1 MPLRKR
7 IFDTL
12 FACRHR
18 HLGRIVTIQHQ
29 TYQVCLDCG
38 ARLRYS
44 WQTMSSLDEREP
56 LVRSLLQRLVAAAKQ
71 KIAHAMSR

>member
-1 MPLRKR
+1 MPLGKK
-7 IFDTL
+7 IFDAL

-18 HLGRIVTIQHQ
+18 HLGRMITIHHQ

-44 WQTMSSLDEREP
+44 WQLMSSIEEREP
-56 LVRSLLQRLVAAAKQ
+56 VLRSIVLRFFNAAKQ
-71 KIAHAMSR
+71 KIAHGLSR

>member
-1 MPLRKR
+1 MPLGKR
-7 IFDTL
+7 IFDFL

-18 HLGRIVTIQHQ
+18 HLSRILTVHHQ

-44 WQTMSSLDEREP
+44 WQTMSSIDEREP
-56 LVRSLLQRLVAAAKQ
+56 MVRSLVLRLVQAAKQ
-71 KIAHAMSR
+71 KIVHAMSR

>member
-1 MPLRKR
+1 MPLGKR
-7 IFDTL
+7 IFNFL

-18 HLGRIVTIQHQ
+18 RRGPIITIQHQ
-29 TYQVCLDCG
+29 TFQVCLDCG

-56 LVRSLLQRLVAAAKQ
+56 YFVSLVLRTLEAARQ
-71 KIAHAMSR
+71 KIMHAISR

>member
-1 MPLRKR
+1 MPLGKT
-7 IFDTL
+7 IFDAF

-18 HLGRIVTIQHQ
+18 HLSRLVTIHHQ
-29 TYQVCLDCG
+29 TYRVCLDCG

-56 LVRSLLQRLVAAAKQ
+56 FFRSLVTRFVQAAKQ
-71 KIAHAMSR
+71 KIVHAMSR

>member
-1 MPLRKR
+1 MPLGTR
-7 IFDTL
+7 IFNLL

-18 HLGRIVTIQHQ
+18 HVGPIITIQHQ
-29 TYQVCLDCG
+29 TYQVCMDCG

-56 LVRSLLQRLVAAAKQ
+56 FFRLLVLRAFEAAKQ
-71 KIAHAMSR
+71 KILHAMLR

>member
-1 MPLRKR
+1 MPLGRR
-7 IFDTL
+7 FFESL

-18 HLGRIVTIQHQ
+18 HLSRIVTIQHQ

-44 WQTMSSLDEREP
+44 WQTMSSVDEPEP
-56 LVRSLLQRLVAAAKQ
+56 LVRSLLSRFVQAAKQ
-71 KIAHAMSR
+71 KIVHAMSR